1 MHEGDQLAVER
12 LDEPEGSEVQF
23 EDVLLVSDGDDV
35 TVGDPTVEGA
45 SVAARIDEHTRG
57 KKVLVYKYKNKDAA
71 ARAAR
76 ASPAAHAHHHHRHQR
91 GRLAGETGAKR
102 WLTKSPADPAATA
115 ATPTHSASA

>member
-57 KKVLVYKYKNKDAA
+57 KKVLVYKYKNKT
-71 ARAAR
+71 RR
-76 ASPAAHAHHHHRHQR
+76 RVLRGHRQQHTR
-91 GRLAGETGAKR
+91 ITITGISAGA
-102 WLTKSPADPAATA
+102 
-115 ATPTHSASA
+115 